1 MVSPLRLSSDELRAI
16 IHGLHAL
23 PVSASLTPEQ
33 GSEYL
38 ELLARL
44 VELQQRLALPG
55 CWVLETGEPVKRP
68 ARPVTSELRSW

>member
-1 MVSPLRLSSDELRAI
+1 MNSEELRAI

-33 GSEYL
+33 GIAYL

-44 VELQQRLALPG
+44 VELQQRLQEPG
-55 CWVLETGEPVKRP
+55 CWVLEQGEPVKRI
-68 ARPVTSELRSW
+68 ARQSE